1 MSCCMSS
8 PPAKSVRSMAY
19 RAGVPGL
26 DKALR
31 EEDLE
36 KSRNMYSF
44 TITMESSTT
53 ATNLPSYNQ
62 LPDDSQQPEIRES
75 HIHDLATLFVRNRAD
90 TVFGIH
96 LAHAHFTVPDKTV
109 LLGVNHETPRCRW
122 ANATTFK
129 AINLN
134 NVHGHIFV
142 LTDDGFHPYEYQAG
156 PAPALSQVDDAF
168 LVELAEFLRRN
179 KLETLVGLQII
190 DSHPSQMLELVLP
203 EGTVMLDVSNVN
215 GCVPTRQTGWKF
227 EVENGELR
235 GCKANESHAQNGT
248 EHKVFNEGAPYPRM
262 ETLQD
267 LKNVLEKAGILSVA

>member
-26 DKALR
+26 NKALTV
-31 EEDLE
+31 EDLE
-36 KSRNMYSF
+36 KSRNMYSI
-44 TITMESSTT
+44 TISMELSIPV
-53 ATNLPSYNQ
+53 TNLPSYNQ
-62 LPDDSQQPEIRES
+62 LLDDSQQPEIHEY
-75 HIHDLATLFVRNRAD
+75 IHDLATIFARNRAY

-96 LAHAHFTVPDKTV
+96 LAHAHFTLPDKKV
-109 LLGVNHETPRCRW
+109 LVGVNHETPRCRW

-129 AINLN
+129 AINLD

-142 LTDDGFHPYEYQAG
+142 LTNDGFHPYEYQAG
-156 PAPALSQVDDAF
+156 PAPALSQVDVAF

-179 KLETLVGLQII
+179 KLETLIGLQII
-190 DSHPSQMLELVLP
+190 DPHPSQMLELVLP
-203 EGTVMLDVSNVN
+203 QGTVMLDVSNVN

-248 EHKVFNEGAPYPRM
+248 EHKVFNEGAPYPKM

-267 LKNVLEKAGILSVA
+267 LKNVLAKAGILSVA

>member
-1 MSCCMSS
+1 
-8 PPAKSVRSMAY
+8 MAY

-26 DKALR
+26 NKALR

-75 HIHDLATLFVRNRAD
+75 HIQDLATLFVRNRAD

-179 KLETLVGLQII
+179 KLETLIGLQII

-235 GCKANESHAQNGT
+235 GCKVNESHAQNGT

-267 LKNVLEKAGILSVA
+267 LKNVLAKAGILSVA

>member
-26 DKALR
+26 NKALR

-267 LKNVLEKAGILSVA
+267 LKNVLAKAGILSVA